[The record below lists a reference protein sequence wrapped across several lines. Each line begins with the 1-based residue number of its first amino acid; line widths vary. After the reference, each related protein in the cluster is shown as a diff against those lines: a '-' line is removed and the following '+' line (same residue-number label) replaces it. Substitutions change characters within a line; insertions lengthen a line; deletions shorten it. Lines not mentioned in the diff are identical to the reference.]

1 MKKINSIEKINKS
14 VIEREGERD
23 EAVDCECSAGEQSEQ
38 ISVDRCLRCTP
49 TDNRLCHC
57 IKHLVQVYAVKVHM
71 QNGPEVCNKKSFPLH
86 YHEF

>member
-38 ISVDRCLRCTP
+38 ISVDRCLRCTQQIIDYV
-49 TDNRLCHC
+49 T
-57 IKHLVQVYAVKVHM
+57 A
-71 QNGPEVCNKKSFPLH
+71 
-86 YHEF
+86 